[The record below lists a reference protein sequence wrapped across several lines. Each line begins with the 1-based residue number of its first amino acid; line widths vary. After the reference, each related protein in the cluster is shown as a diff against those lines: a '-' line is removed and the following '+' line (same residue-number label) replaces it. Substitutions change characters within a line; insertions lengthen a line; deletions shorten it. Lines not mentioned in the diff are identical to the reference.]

1 MRPTRPKSFAGTLR
15 NIAASLILFLCLVP
29 VASAR
34 AATGPQD
41 GKTVVTGV
49 IYDEDRIPVAGANIM
64 VKGTDT
70 GTIADGDGKF
80 SITVPYSEATLII
93 SFIGF
98 TTMEYPL
105 AGKAN
110 INVTLKAEAV
120 SLEETVVIGY
130 GSQKRATMTGSIS
143 SVNVKDL
150 TQSPSANVTNAL
162 AGRLPGLTVT
172 QFGGGEPGKDQAS
185 FAVRGISSYTS
196 GAQSPIVIVDGVERS
211 LSSLDP
217 NEIETFSILKD
228 ASATAV
234 YGIRGAN
241 GVIIVTTK
249 RGAPQEKPTVEFKAQ
264 VGIAEPVSYPDY
276 LGSADYARLSTT
288 RPSRM
293 TIRTGRQMLT
303 CSPRCT
309 PSR

>member
-1 MRPTRPKSFAGTLR
+1 M
-15 NIAASLILFLCLVP
+15 AASLILFLCLVP

-162 AGRLPGLTVT
+162 AGRLRVLP
-172 QFGGGEPGKDQAS
+172 
-185 FAVRGISSYTS
+185 
-196 GAQSPIVIVDGVERS
+196 
-211 LSSLDP
+211 
-217 NEIETFSILKD
+217 
-228 ASATAV
+228 
-234 YGIRGAN
+234 
-241 GVIIVTTK
+241 
-249 RGAPQEKPTVEFKAQ
+249 
-264 VGIAEPVSYPDY
+264 
-276 LGSADYARLSTT
+276 
-288 RPSRM
+288 
-293 TIRTGRQMLT
+293 
-303 CSPRCT
+303 
-309 PSR
+309 